1 MKRVLLVVLIIFLL
15 GCVSKSGL
23 RRDSAGHIGC
33 SHNNITIS
41 DLKTGLLTYGKTW
54 VATCKDKR
62 FICSKYSTGAGTI
75 DVKCVREIE

>member
-1 MKRVLLVVLIIFLL
+1 MKRVLLVVLTIFLL
-15 GCVSKSGL
+15 GCVSSRL
-23 RRDSAGHIGC
+23 RQVSAGHIGC

-41 DLKTGLLTYGKTW
+41 DHKTGLLTYGKTW

-62 FICSKYSTGAGTI
+62 FICSEYSTGAGTK